1 MKKLLILL
9 LLSLG
14 FVGSAYAEMTTISDF
29 IQIFPALWGL
39 VKLYWGFPGVLI
51 ISVFYDTFLGHFFEV
66 GRYGDVIST
75 IINFAYWI
83 GGLLIF
89 VFINDYLKGYD
100 LGIEYANSL
109 GYELSKSRG
118 IKVFEKIRSWLYLV
132 WFLLPALLGMIIKI
146 ISPEFPFYWF

>member
-9 LLSLG
+9 LSLG
-14 FVGSAYAEMTTISDF
+14 FIGSANAEMTTISDF
-29 IQIFPALWGL
+29 IQIFPALWGG
-39 VKLYWGFPGVLI
+39 VKLHFGFPGVLI

>member
-9 LLSLG
+9 LSLG
-14 FVGSAYAEMTTISDF
+14 FIGSANAEMTTISDF

-83 GGLLIF
+83 GGLYLLF
-89 VFINDYLKGYD
+89 SINDYL
-100 LGIEYANSL
+100 
-109 GYELSKSRG
+109 YELSKSREK
-118 IKVFEKIRSWLYLV
+118 KVFDTIGGWLYLV

-146 ISPEFPFYWF
+146 ICPEFTYYWF